1 MSKDDITVRAREI
14 ARCLTYNDDTAQ
26 ARAKHVLLEMAHRL
40 DAREVRAHRKKDGL
54 LLINGLG
61 KSRFATLK
69 ERVLF
74 LCFGIIPREV

>member
-1 MSKDDITVRAREI
+1 MSKDDLTVRAREI

-40 DAREVRAHRKKDGL
+40 DASEVRAHRKKDGL

-61 KSRFATLK
+61 RSRFATLK

-74 LCFGIIPREV
+74 FCFGIIPREV